1 MENDSLDKLI
11 IAGACLIGLTL
22 GVYIGSEITLAQTA
36 KKLLPNLTKIYSL
49 DLSNQKRVYDLLE
62 KGTIIEAKE
71 FIKSNIPT
79 EEQIYDLKKSYHKII
94 NIFSECENIQINEDF
109 NNIQRIMEY
118 LKWNTNQ

>member
-118 LKWNTNQ
+118 LK